1 MSSSIKKIP
10 SAQIDATRLKGE
22 FRQELYNIIDWWSMN
37 MVDEKNGGFFGRM
50 DGHGRLYPE
59 ADKGVILN
67 TRLLWTYSAVA
78 RATGSNLHHQLA
90 HRAYNYFCEYF
101 WDDLE
106 GGVFWTVDYL
116 GNPVDTQKQV
126 YAQSFSIYALAEYF
140 SLTQKRAVL
149 EHAEEIFWLIEKYS
163 FDRKKN
169 GYLSAFARDW
179 SPMDDIRLS
188 EKDANEAKIMNTHLH
203 LLEAYTNL
211 FRVHP
216 FAALREALGNVIGL
230 ILDRFYLPE
239 TGSLQVYF
247 DEDWSPKGHDI
258 SFGHN
263 VEAGWL
269 LWEAAE
275 VLGNENIRERVRPA
289 CLHLAE
295 VVLLSAVDSDG
306 AILYEACP
314 LGLKDAD
321 KHWWPQAEAVVGFW
335 NAWEMTGE
343 EKYAEAAVNC
353 WSFIKAHLLDQEEGE
368 WHWRTDRCG
377 QPVLS
382 EDKAGP
388 WKAPYHNVRM
398 CLEMGRRLG

>member
-149 EHAEEIFWLIEKYS
+149 EQAEEIFWLIEKYS

-179 SPMDDIRLS
+179 SPMDDIRVS

-216 FAALREALGNVIGL
+216 FAALREALGNIIGL

-239 TGSLQVYF
+239 TGSLQIYF
-247 DEDWSPKGHDI
+247 DENWAPKGQDI

-263 VEAGWL
+263 VEASWL

-275 VLGNENIRERVRPA
+275 
-289 CLHLAE
+289 
-295 VVLLSAVDSDG
+295 
-306 AILYEACP
+306 
-314 LGLKDAD
+314 
-321 KHWWPQAEAVVGFW
+321 
-335 NAWEMTGE
+335 
-343 EKYAEAAVNC
+343 
-353 WSFIKAHLLDQEEGE
+353 
-368 WHWRTDRCG
+368 
-377 QPVLS
+377 
-382 EDKAGP
+382 
-388 WKAPYHNVRM
+388 APP
-398 CLEMGRRLG
+398 G

>member
-59 ADKGVILN
+59 SDKGVILN

-149 EHAEEIFWLIEKYS
+149 EQAEEIFWLIEKYS

-216 FAALREALGNVIGL
+216 FAALREALGNIIGL

-239 TGSLQVYF
+239 TGSLQIYF
-247 DEDWSPKGHDI
+247 DENWMPKGHDI

-275 VLGNENIRERVRPA
+275 VLGDENIRERVRPA